1 MLLGHQPATLVLLV
15 QIGYRLIFFHAFWI
29 FEKLIF
35 RASISSF
42 DHHLSKK
49 IQLFLEGMILLIIWI
64 HCLLIFPC
72 GVLLAKLSWS
82 VDWLALMFYTR
93 KRTKVKREER
103 NSKKKEIKWQV
114 AYVPICLLSVH
125 LFVLISSVFLSCLRE
140 ESQLQRGNKYLRNI
154 QTGKRHLAGHVKF
167 SYMTGQWTSRRNK
180 TAICSKGLVK
190 GEGGGDKNVEV
201 L

>member
-1 MLLGHQPATLVLLV
+1 MLLGHQQVTFVLLV
-15 QIGYRLIFFHAFWI
+15 QIGYRLIFFHLLWI
-29 FEKLIF
+29 FEKWIF
-35 RASISSF
+35 RARISSF

-72 GVLLAKLSWS
+72 GALLAKLSWS

-125 LFVLISSVFLSCLRE
+125 LFVLISSVFFHVWEKKASFK
-140 ESQLQRGNKYLRNI
+140 GGINI
-154 QTGKRHLAGHVKF
+154 
-167 SYMTGQWTSRRNK
+167 
-180 TAICSKGLVK
+180 
-190 GEGGGDKNVEV
+190 
-201 L
+201 